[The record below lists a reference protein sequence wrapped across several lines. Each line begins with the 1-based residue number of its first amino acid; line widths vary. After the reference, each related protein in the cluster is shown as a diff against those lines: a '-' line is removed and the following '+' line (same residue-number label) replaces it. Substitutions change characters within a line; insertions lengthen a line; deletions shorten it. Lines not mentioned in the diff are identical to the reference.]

1 MRRKHSKHPLH
12 ILGYL
17 FEPCIEMWQILFIS
31 LKKIVYLFQKM
42 IEFTTQIS
50 IFTTKKK
57 KNANL
62 VIEYV

>member
-1 MRRKHSKHPLH
+1 
-12 ILGYL
+12 
-17 FEPCIEMWQILFIS
+17 MWQILFIS